1 MATLNV
7 RLDDNLKQQAYAVLA
22 DLNITPSEAIR
33 LYFQYITDNRSLPV
47 KPAVITNEED
57 ELLKTVR
64 YRLAN
69 PMPGIK
75 VTLDD
80 L

>member
-22 DLNITPSEAIR
+22 DLNISPSEAIR
-33 LYFQYITDNRSLPV
+33 LYFQYITDNRRLPI
-47 KPAVITNEED
+47 KQAVITEEED
-57 ELLKTVR
+57 ELIR
-64 YRLAN
+64 IARQRIAN
-69 PMPGIK
+69 PQGFVE